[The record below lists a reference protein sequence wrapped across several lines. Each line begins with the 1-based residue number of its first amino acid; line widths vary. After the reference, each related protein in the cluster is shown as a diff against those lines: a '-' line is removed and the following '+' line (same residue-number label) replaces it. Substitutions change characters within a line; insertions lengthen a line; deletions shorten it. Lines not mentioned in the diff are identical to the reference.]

1 MTAETL
7 ISGFPIACLFAGL
20 LAVGAILALLARE
33 FLMARLFALTLGA
46 FLALLACCRIA
57 ELEKAG
63 SPPSASTA
71 CQERAAGEAVPAPSV
86 RRMAPEVG
94 RPGEADG
101 AGQEG

>member
-20 LAVGAILALLARE
+20 LAVGALLALLARE
-33 FLMARLFALTLGA
+33 FLMARLFALALGA

-63 SPPSASTA
+63 SPPSAPA
-71 CQERAAGEAVPAPSV
+71 ERPGQAAGEADS
-86 RRMAPEVG
+86 
-94 RPGEADG
+94 RPVSEKDG
-101 AGQEG
+101 A